1 METQDGSKYVSL
13 AVKLDELSQVCA
25 QLSRE
30 NAELRAQMSRLT
42 ARISSERQ
50 ASQGEPRDGSQDG
63 RFSRRRLGKAL
74 AASAAGVV
82 GAAALVDATA
92 RPAAAAT
99 GSSILAG
106 EPTTAEAATTVQYD
120 GSAGEGVILLANDKG
135 NGSVA
140 TDSAFP
146 AALAGWAGSTVSNGI
161 YGFTAAAAGHAIVG
175 RHASTNGP
183 GSAIVGISDSKD
195 SNTSAIIGTIEN
207 ASPGG
212 FTAGVR

>member
-74 AASAAGVV
+74 AAS
-82 GAAALVDATA
+82 
-92 RPAAAAT
+92 RPAW
-99 GSSILAG
+99 
-106 EPTTAEAATTVQYD
+106 
-120 GSAGEGVILLANDKG
+120 
-135 NGSVA
+135 
-140 TDSAFP
+140 
-146 AALAGWAGSTVSNGI
+146 WAQPRSWTRPRGRLRQRQQDR
-161 YGFTAAAAGHAIVG
+161 GF
-175 RHASTNGP
+175 R
-183 GSAIVGISDSKD
+183 D
-195 SNTSAIIGTIEN
+195 
-207 ASPGG
+207 
-212 FTAGVR
+212 

>member
-92 RPAAAAT
+92 RPAAAAAT
-99 GSSILAG
+99 RRGFPRPDRLAC
-106 EPTTAEAATTVQYD
+106 
-120 GSAGEGVILLANDKG
+120 
-135 NGSVA
+135 
-140 TDSAFP
+140 
-146 AALAGWAGSTVSNGI
+146 
-161 YGFTAAAAGHAIVG
+161 TAA
-175 RHASTNGP
+175 GP
-183 GSAIVGISDSKD
+183 GLGA
-195 SNTSAIIGTIEN
+195 
-207 ASPGG
+207 
-212 FTAGVR
+212 